1 MIILSEVSQT
11 ETNIWYPLYMDS
23 KIWYKWTYLF
33 ELETESRTE
42 RTDWWLPG
50 GGGWGRN
57 GMEGLAYQM
66 QTITYRMEQQQGY
79 TV

>member
-23 KIWYKWTYLF
+23 KIWCKWTYLF

-50 GGGWGRN
+50 GGGWGRD
-57 GMEGLAYQM
+57 GMEGSAYQM